1 MLENYNG
8 YYIVA
13 NPDTY
18 NFLTR
23 RGYKLEGRWYTVVPR
38 NFDYFIIGNGS
49 RTTNKK
55 ENTFY
60 ANATVEGGYE
70 KLDEIGTE
78 LLILRKY

>member
-8 YYIVA
+8 CYIVA
-13 NPDTY
+13 NHDTY
-18 NFLTR
+18 NFLIR
-23 RGYKLEGRWYTVVPR
+23 RGYKLEGRWYTVVPL

-70 KLDEIGTE
+70 E
-78 LLILRKY
+78 LYKVGEELKYK